1 MRVVEN
7 NKMNLALKENLK
19 WSTVCDEIEE
29 IDLKG
34 SNHEHE
40 SEDLQLLKLRIYCGN
55 GITSWMCIISVHTTS
70 QTDVPKKLRIVR
82 ERGTKTQ
89 V

>member
-40 SEDLQLLKLRIYCGN
+40 IG
-55 GITSWMCIISVHTTS
+55 
-70 QTDVPKKLRIVR
+70 KKLRR
-82 ERGTKTQ
+82 ERATQ
-89 V
+89 VYVYNE